1 MHRISYFQR
10 MNIYFIRP
18 YFSFDS
24 SSVTQ
29 LDTMKIN
36 VQKIEMEILF
46 NILFVLYLKSEYVFP
61 DNERAIRS
69 RNNVEIRR
77 PVELNENEVMQVSCV
92 H

>member
-1 MHRISYFQR
+1 

-18 YFSFDS
+18 YFSYDS
-24 SSVTQ
+24 SSATQ

-36 VQKIEMEILF
+36 VQKTEIEILL
-46 NILFVLYLKSEYVFP
+46 NIFFVLHLKSEYVFP

-69 RNNVEIRR
+69 KNNVEIRR
-77 PVELNENEVMQVSCV
+77 PVELNENEDMQVLCV